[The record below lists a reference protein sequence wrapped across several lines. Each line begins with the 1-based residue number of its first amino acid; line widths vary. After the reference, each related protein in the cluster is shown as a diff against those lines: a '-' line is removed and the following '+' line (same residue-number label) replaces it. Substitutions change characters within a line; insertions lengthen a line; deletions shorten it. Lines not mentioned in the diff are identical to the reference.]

1 MARTWDTPSTH
12 TTNTA
17 FTTARSWSHT
27 VGSGS
32 NRYIFCLI
40 ATEDFSTGGG
50 AQTPSSVAYGGNAL
64 TLDSIATVSSIQTA
78 AIYSGQDS
86 VCGTA
91 GAHNMVVTYSGEVN
105 AIVAWAASTDNMA
118 QQVKEATGSL
128 VQSTSVSNGTSN
140 ITTVSNQA
148 LIIAVSGED
157 EGTAGSGG
165 TVGHSWNVGTEFGD
179 LAIASVG
186 GSAVRYEK
194 STAGA
199 QAMTDTLS
207 EGVSRLCMVSAA
219 YETINTSP
227 PVNTVPGTQTCSIG
241 VQKAVTG
248 VSVAS
253 GTSDITSIQVTVDS
267 PATVTV
273 SNLSSCTVSSG
284 ALDSQT
290 FTLSGSAANLN
301 TAIGTLQTDYP
312 AWTDAEAAMGTP
324 PVFSDSVDITIL
336 SSDGTLTDSDTITC
350 NWTLASGN
358 GLTRITLDN
367 ATIAGIQA
375 EVNAAY
381 YTPVT
386 DSMTTRYIY
395 AQVGDDNGNYDAGIV
410 AITMFVPGPAGEVLH
425 VLARMRRQIRA
436 RSDER
441 RHRR

>member
-148 LIIAVSGED
+148 LIIAVAGED

-194 STAGA
+194 ATAGA

-207 EGVSRLCMVSAA
+207 EGVSRFCMVSAA
-219 YETINTSP
+219 YETINVAAP
-227 PVNTVPGTQTCSIG
+227 TVTDISTQSGTFGTQKSVACTIADTDSDIVRCDVSTDGTALITLTASGAASVTNNGTTAVYVTGTHTDVVATLGNGIKLDGVRSGAELSHTETITVLATDSLDATGSDTFDIIWSVPTGVGTQTLYL
-241 VQKAVTG
+241 TG
-248 VSVAS
+248 TQAQ
-253 GTSDITSIQVTVDS
+253 INAML
-267 PATVTV
+267 ATVE
-273 SNLSSCTVSSG
+273 
-284 ALDSQT
+284 
-290 FTLSGSAANLN
+290 
-301 TAIGTLQTDYP
+301 I
-312 AWTDAEAAMGTP
+312 
-324 PVFSDSVDITIL
+324 
-336 SSDGTLTDSDTITC
+336 
-350 NWTLASGN
+350 
-358 GLTRITLDN
+358 
-367 ATIAGIQA
+367 
-375 EVNAAY
+375 
-381 YTPVT
+381 TPVT
-386 DSMTTRYIY
+386 DFTGTIQCLMYSVTSTPLSDLDVFTITVTESILGPSVGSMRLI
-395 AQVGDDNGNYDAGIV
+395 Q
-410 AITMFVPGPAGEVLH
+410 
-425 VLARMRRQIRA
+425 RRRRR
-436 RSDER
+436 RS
-441 RHRR
+441 